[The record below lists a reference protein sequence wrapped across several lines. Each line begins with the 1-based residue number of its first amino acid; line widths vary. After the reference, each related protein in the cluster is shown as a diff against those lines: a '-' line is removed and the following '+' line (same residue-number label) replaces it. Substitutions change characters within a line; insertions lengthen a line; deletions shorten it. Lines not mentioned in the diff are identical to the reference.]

1 MKLFRGIA
9 VPKHQ
14 LESVIENIR
23 LNGIINQSKTSW
35 QMKQW
40 RLNDLNTLHLKPDLS
55 REDTLPKTGSIE
67 AVCACGDKDGAL
79 YYATKHNFSKTNNAP
94 VVIEIDDKKTSLV
107 IDGRDFLY
115 TSFQYSHPAKARP
128 ILEKCFGSAILKYAN
143 KAWSSQDQNF
153 KVAQCDLAI
162 QDPAVIEAHHAN
174 DIVIAGRWKTVF
186 RSAFTIKLPILPESI
201 VSIYSPSK
209 FSIIPQPNIKFDDIM
224 DRKNTKRAT

>member
-14 LESVIENIR
+14 LESTIEHIR
-23 LNGIINQSKTSW
+23 LNGIIDQSKTRRP
-35 QMKQW
+35 MKQFP
-40 RLNDLNTLHLKPDLS
+40 LNHLNTLHLKPDLS
-55 REDTLPKTGSIE
+55 REETRQETRSID

-79 YYATKHNFSKTNNAP
+79 YYATKHNINKTDNAP
-94 VVIEIDDKKTSLV
+94 IIIEMDVKKSSLV
-107 IDGRDFLY
+107 IDANDFLY
-115 TSFQYSHPAKARP
+115 TAFQFSNPAKAKP

-153 KVAQCDLAI
+153 RIAQCDLAI

-201 VSIYSPSK
+201 IYTYSPNR
-209 FSIIPQPNIKFDDIM
+209 FPTIPNKDISLDNIM
-224 DRKNTKRAT
+224 N